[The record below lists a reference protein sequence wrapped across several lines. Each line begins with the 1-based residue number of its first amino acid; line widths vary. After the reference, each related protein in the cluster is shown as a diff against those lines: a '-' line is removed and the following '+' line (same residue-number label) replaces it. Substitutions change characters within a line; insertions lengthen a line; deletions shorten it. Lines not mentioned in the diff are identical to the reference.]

1 MSHFLDL
8 ANLQGDALR
17 QMLDAGAA
25 RKAARAGLPKGA
37 VDADAPL
44 AGHVLAMIFEKPV
57 LQMGK
62 SLISN
67 KNILYE
73 V

>member
-25 RKAARAGLPKGA
+25 RKAARAGLPKGRLMRMRLWR
-37 VDADAPL
+37 V
-44 AGHVLAMIFEKPV
+44 MFWR
-57 LQMGK
+57 
-62 SLISN
+62 
-67 KNILYE
+67 
-73 V
+73 

>member
-8 ANLQGDALR
+8 ADLQGEDLR
-17 QMLDAGAA
+17 HLLDAGAA

-44 AGHVLAMIFEKPV
+44 ARAASISAGGTAKLSGTAKANS
-57 LQMGK
+57 K
-62 SLISN
+62 SN
-67 KNILYE
+67 KAAA
-73 V
+73 